1 MIRLWLLKE
10 KLIENGKR
18 IIKWVIYQ
26 WLQTLLYNQHKI
38 KRKEKSQSSYRVK
51 CALLMT
57 VSKFGTKE
65 IYEYSANQI

>member
-1 MIRLWLLKE
+1 MFLTEIL
-10 KLIENGKR
+10 
-18 IIKWVIYQ
+18 
-26 WLQTLLYNQHKI
+26 